1 MSTYT
6 GFDMAPSALR
16 WFVLDGTDAGGVSG
30 GPIYGIRGCPRHPD
44 YDSAVSWSDAMA
56 FRQGEFED
64 KYESGVEKTVH

>member
-16 WFVLDGTDAGGVSG
+16 WIVRDGTNGMDAAG

-56 FRQGEFED
+56 FRQGEFEEEEGED
-64 KYESGVEKTVH
+64 EA